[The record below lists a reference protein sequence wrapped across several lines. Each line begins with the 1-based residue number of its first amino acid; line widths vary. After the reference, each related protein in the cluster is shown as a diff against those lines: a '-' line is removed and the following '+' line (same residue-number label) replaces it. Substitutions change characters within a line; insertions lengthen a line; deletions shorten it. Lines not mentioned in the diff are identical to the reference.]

1 LSETARTNSK
11 GRVIDIDTS
20 TWNGTDFGNF
30 LLFIERG
37 TASSIQDPPVRG
49 DFAKSFW
56 TDWGR
61 LLLQFRTFNMKGITN
76 FLMTSTQRADDRV
89 FKEYMLLGSL
99 SLLTQMARKVVFAP
113 TTKSEKE
120 QKKYWEDSF
129 SNKALLGYFMSGPT
143 ENYLLMGGIDSVAQ
157 FATGE
162 TVFSQNVRYSG
173 LGGSPFDISGTPAW
187 SSLNNYAKA
196 IRGPVQ
202 ALLREDRDF
211 SQQDLNNLTNI
222 LWFRKVTPVFQ
233 GLNYLQ
239 NRVSGALNL
248 PEKSKVKDED

>member
-1 LSETARTNSK
+1 
-11 GRVIDIDTS
+11 
-20 TWNGTDFGNF
+20 
-30 LLFIERG
+30 
-37 TASSIQDPPVRG
+37 
-49 DFAKSFW
+49 
-56 TDWGR
+56 
-61 LLLQFRTFNMKGITN
+61 
-76 FLMTSTQRADDRV
+76 
-89 FKEYMLLGSL
+89 
-99 SLLTQMARKVVFAP
+99 
-113 TTKSEKE
+113 
-120 QKKYWEDSF
+120 
-129 SNKALLGYFMSGPT
+129 MSGPT

-202 ALLREDRDF
+202 AMLREDRDF

-239 NRVSGALNL
+239 NRVSGGLNL
-248 PEKSKVKDED
+248 PEKSQVKVED